1 MPPARGDDVPRG
13 VTISHTETGG
23 SPSPLQ
29 GGIGPGQE
37 LCDFPLGVISGYGK
51 GPKHGTGCTSS
62 SGCWSSSICLHLGGN
77 PPMAVGLEGAQHLA
91 VPGKGR
97 IRPAGTCM
105 GRPRGLP
112 PCHDVRCRFPSLI
125 SIPGLGER
133 GRQRPRLPLSFPD
146 GCAAKDLQ
154 PEPLAGPV
162 LQQALAPGI
171 LPARCSRPP
180 CTEPRSQQSHPNPLR
195 WHLGGRSP
203 LRAPMGAG
211 DSC

>member
-1 MPPARGDDVPRG
+1 MP
-13 VTISHTETGG
+13 VTEHHPFALVG
-23 SPSPLQ
+23 
-29 GGIGPGQE
+29 
-37 LCDFPLGVISGYGK
+37 
-51 GPKHGTGCTSS
+51 
-62 SGCWSSSICLHLGGN
+62 GGN
-77 PPMAVGLEGAQHLA
+77 PLMAAGLGGAQHLT

-97 IRPAGTCM
+97 IQPAGTCT

-125 SIPGLGER
+125 SVPGLGER

-171 LPARCSRPP
+171 LPARCSRLP

-195 WHLGGRSP
+195 WHLGGRSL

-211 DSC
+211 DLC